1 MADREP
7 VERYRDIERYRTNL
21 QGEVDSA
28 ALYRTL
34 AESETSPQLK
44 QVYNRLAAVE
54 EAHAEFWRGRLARL
68 GASGGKSRAGLRTR
82 MLMWLA
88 RRFGPGILLPVINSF
103 ERTGSHE
110 YDNQPEAVSEG
121 LPQVE
126 RSHARIIEAAAQP
139 LRGGIAGGTLARL
152 EGRHR
157 TGGNAL
163 RAAVLGANDGL
174 VSNLSLVMGVA
185 GAAFSERTVLV
196 TGLAGLLAGACSMA
210 MGEWLSVTSAR
221 ELYETQIK
229 TEADEL
235 HESPEEEKQ
244 ELILIYEAKG
254 LPKAQAHALAER
266 IIADPTTALDTLAR
280 EELGIDPDEL
290 GGSAWVAAGTSF
302 LLFALGAIFP
312 VLPFFVLTGSTAV
325 ASSVVIGAVVM
336 FLIGA
341 GTTLFTGRGMVFS
354 GLRQVVIG
362 LGAAAVTFGLGR
374 LIGVSLGG

>member
-1 MADREP
+1 MAENEP
-7 VERYRDIERYRTNL
+7 IERYRDIERYRTNL
-21 QGEVDSA
+21 QGEVNSA

-44 QVYNRLAAVE
+44 EVYNRLAAVE
-54 EAHAEFWRGRLARL
+54 EAHAEFWRSRLTRL
-68 GASGGKSRAGLRTR
+68 GASSGKSRAGLRTR

-88 RRFGPGILLPVINSF
+88 RRFGPGVLLPVINNF

-110 YDNQPEAVSEG
+110 YDTQPEAISEG

-126 RSHARIIEAAAQP
+126 RSHARIIEAAATP
-139 LRGGIAGGTLARL
+139 LRGGISGSTLARL

-221 ELYETQIK
+221 ELFETQIA

-235 HESPEEEKQ
+235 RESPEEEKQ

-254 LPKAQAHALAER
+254 LPKAQARALAER
-266 IIADPTTALDTLAR
+266 IIADPSTALDTLAR

-290 GGSAWVAAGTSF
+290 GGSAWVAAGTSL
-302 LLFALGAIFP
+302 LLFATGAIFP
-312 VLPFFVLTGSTAV
+312 VLPFFFLTGSTAV
-325 ASSVVIGAVVM
+325 VTSLGVSALVM

-354 GLRQVVIG
+354 GLRQVAIG